1 MTKPG
6 LEVNKERDRRR
17 LGVTRR
23 QILGVPLAVAAPF
36 VMTRAAVAP
45 DVEPTAA
52 APSVTTSNLP
62 GDGTSGAIT
71 QVATA
76 GDGTSGA
83 VSTPQAVPTSI
94 PTPAGQIQS
103 GLLPHSRVVS
113 YYGFP
118 GNEYMGILGEYDKDT
133 LLAKLQDQAAGYEA
147 ADPSRPVKSAF
158 EVVSSVAQHDPGSD
172 GSYIVDIDND
182 TLQEYADYAAQQGIL
197 LILDVQFGRLT
208 VEEEMDRY
216 MKWMEQPHIHLALD
230 PEFAIQQGETPGVD
244 LGSIP
249 AAWITYAQNRLAK
262 FTADKGLPP
271 KILVVHQFRYSM
283 ISDKNTLKPV
293 DGVQLVIVADGF
305 GDPDL
310 KIKVYNQLKGAPVQY
325 NGIKLFYKQD
335 VPLMPPTQVL
345 SLHPVPDLV
354 IYQ

>member
-6 LEVNKERDRRR
+6 LDVSKERGRKR

-23 QILGVPLAVAAPF
+23 QVLALPLALAAPF
-36 VMTRAAVAP
+36 AAAVG
-45 DVEPTAA
+45 AA
-52 APSVTTSNLP
+52 ANSP
-62 GDGTSGAIT
+62 GDGTSGAAT
-71 QVATA
+71 QVATG

-83 VSTPQAVPTSI
+83 SPQAQTIPASTPVPTQTSQTQ
-94 PTPAGQIQS
+94 P
-103 GLLPHSRVVS
+103 GLLPNHRVLS

-133 LLAKLQDQAAGYEA
+133 LLAKLRDQAAGYEA
-147 ADPSRPVKSAF
+147 ADPSRPVLPAF

-172 GSYIVDIDND
+172 GSYIVDIDD
-182 TLQEYADYAAQQGIL
+182 GILQEYADYAARQGIL

-244 LGSIP
+244 LGSVP
-249 AAWITYAQNRLAK
+249 AAWITYAQERLAK
-262 FTADKGLPP
+262 FAADKGLPP

-283 ISDKNTLKPV
+283 IRDKDTLKPV

-305 GDPDL
+305 GDPDT
-310 KIKVYNQLKGAPVQY
+310 KIKVYNELKGDPVQY

-335 VPLMPPTQVL
+335 EPLMTPAQVL
-345 SLHPVPDLV
+345 SIHPVPDLV